1 MSVILIMGCIA
12 CMEANDPRTT
22 RDRPATDLRETREKV
37 AARKRE
43 EKAGFSE

>member
-1 MSVILIMGCIA
+1 MSVILIMGCRA
-12 CMEANDPRTT
+12 FMEANDP
-22 RDRPATDLRETREKV
+22 RETREKV